1 MRFCDKLPKL
11 RKDNNLSQEQLA
23 DRLGVSRQAVSKW
36 ESGQS
41 YPDMDK
47 MIQMCGILN
56 CTLEELLDDGTI
68 GSNTISSKNNLNGYF
83 QDFLK
88 FITRVYNMFC
98 SMTFKQK
105 IKCLIEM
112 GIVILILFIL
122 GSILFAVLDS
132 LLFDLILNIPP
143 IGSFFY
149 RLITNIVAIILVII
163 GIIIFIHLFK
173 VRYLD
178 YYVTVEDNSATEKT
192 IEEPIDKA
200 KEKYYEVKKQEKIII
215 RDPKHSSFSF
225 FNFLLKIILFSLKV
239 LCVFVSIFMIMSFVM
254 LVILLVMVIS
264 YFGYGVLF
272 VWVAVSLAGFI
283 LINYNLLE
291 VIYKFII
298 SRKQAAKRI
307 FITSILGLVLIG
319 AGIGLSAVTI
329 MSFDIDHNFED
340 NEYVTSYEEI
350 DMNDDTML
358 DFNTD
363 TGNIKYVIDNSCDN
377 IKLEIRHLKEIQYYL
392 DETYF
397 NGYFLNYDVNIGN
410 AYKLILDDLKNK
422 KLRDYDSSDF
432 IMVTV
437 TLSED
442 NYNKLNSNYKN
453 YYRDYYME

>member
-239 LCVFVSIFMIMSFVM
+239 LCAFVSIFMIMSFVM